1 MKIET
6 KPFGEIEISEE
17 RIIRI
22 EEGIIGF
29 KGIKDY
35 VLLNAGEGSP
45 FMWLQAVEKPDLA
58 FIVIPPTA
66 FRPDYKLEV
75 DKENLASINL
85 KDPNE
90 AAVLAIVVIPDEP
103 SKMTANLQAPV
114 VINSKTWQGKQMIST
129 NPKYTVRHYILE
141 EMKVLQKKNSNEEKQ
156 DSKTEIEIKE

>member
-17 RIIRI
+17 RIIHI

-29 KGIKDY
+29 KEIKDY
-35 VLLNAGEGSP
+35 VLLNADEGSP
-45 FMWLQAVEKPDLA
+45 FMWLQAIEKPDLA
-58 FIVIPPTA
+58 FIVIPPTT

-75 DKENLASINL
+75 SKEDLASINL

-90 AAVLAIVVIPDEP
+90 AAILAIVVIPDEP

-114 VINSKTWQGKQMIST
+114 VINSKTWQGRQMISS
-129 NPKYTVRHYILE
+129 NPKYSVRHYILE
-141 EMKVLQKKNSNEEKQ
+141 EMKILQKQ
-156 DSKTEIEIKE
+156 DSKIEVEIKE